1 LIIGVIFIIA
11 VVGASQPNSASPVP
25 PNMQHAQPNMQ
36 PLRLKVQP
44 APPNMQPAGPK
55 TQSNEAPPPPPA
67 HEPPPATKLPGL
79 LAYWSF
85 DEGKGE
91 SGVDASGRVL
101 KAKLVNVGQVPGIR
115 GQALSFG
122 GSGSY
127 FDYGDSPRLSFDAK
141 APFTMAFWVQTR
153 NSKGTLLS
161 HRNSRDG
168 SPVIDILITNSRVSA
183 QVRKDGNEFD
193 LPVQIDG
200 RTINDGAWHHIAL
213 TRDGDTL
220 ELFLDSVSQGQ
231 KSGAAAGGA
240 ITTNLRALGSE
251 RYWIDRKSAHGD
263 PNFQGSMDEFCIF
276 GRALK
281 AEEITKL
288 AGR

>member
-1 LIIGVIFIIA
+1 
-11 VVGASQPNSASPVP
+11 
-25 PNMQHAQPNMQ
+25 M
-36 PLRLKVQP
+36 
-44 APPNMQPAGPK
+44 
-55 TQSNEAPPPPPA
+55 
-67 HEPPPATKLPGL
+67 
-79 LAYWSF
+79 
-85 DEGKGE
+85 
-91 SGVDASGRVL
+91 
-101 KAKLVNVGQVPGIR
+101 KAKLVNVGRVQGIR
-115 GQALSFG
+115 GQALSFS

-127 FDYGDSPRLSFDAK
+127 FDYGDSPRLSFNAK

-153 NSKGTLLS
+153 NSKGTRLS
-161 HRNSRDG
+161 HRHSRDG

-200 RTINDGAWHHIAL
+200 RTINDGAWHHVAL

-231 KSGAAAGGA
+231 KSGTAAGGA

-263 PNFQGSMDEFCIF
+263 PNFKGSMDEFCIF
-276 GRALK
+276 GRALN
-281 AEEITKL
+281 AEEITTL